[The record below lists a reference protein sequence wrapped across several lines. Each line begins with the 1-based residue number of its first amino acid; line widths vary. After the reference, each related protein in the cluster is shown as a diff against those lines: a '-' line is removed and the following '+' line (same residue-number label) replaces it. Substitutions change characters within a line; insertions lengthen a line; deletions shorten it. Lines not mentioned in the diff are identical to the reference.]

1 VRPLEEA
8 LEQMKSQEQRLV
20 DAEGYLDIE
29 ALALCIHKSP
39 DMICHWVY
47 KRNKNGIPA
56 IKMPRAF

>member
-1 VRPLEEA
+1 
-8 LEQMKSQEQRLV
+8 MKSQEQRLV